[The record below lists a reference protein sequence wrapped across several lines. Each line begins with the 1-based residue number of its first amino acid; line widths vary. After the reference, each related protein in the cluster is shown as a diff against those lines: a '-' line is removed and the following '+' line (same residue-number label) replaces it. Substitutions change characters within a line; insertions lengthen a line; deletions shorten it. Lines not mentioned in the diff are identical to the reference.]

1 MRRKA
6 NTEFEKYFLK
16 IKTKNDLSW
25 GMALVFSDLNSV
37 ISTPT
42 TSSNKFKRNKR
53 RHSGKKNLSTPMPTT
68 SSNKCKALSNLDGD
82 WISSDEEAQEVEA
95 FIQQAIQGRG
105 QTRNIKSHTSTSG
118 GMQSNCIILSK
129 GACPRQAI
137 HRTKPLIATCKCW
150 GSLLKIMISMSI
162 PILRSLLVTIRIP
175 PWEGLPR
182 TSKLLNE
189 GSFLEY

>member
-16 IKTKNDLSW
+16 IKTKNHLSW
-25 GMALVFSDLNSV
+25 GMALVFLDLNSV

-95 FIQQAIQGRG
+95 LIQQAIQGRG
-105 QTRNIKSHTSTSG
+105 QTRNIKCHTSTSG

-137 HRTKPLIATCKCW
+137 DRSASNKATNFHLQMLGVSVEDYDINVNTHPQKHI
-150 GSLLKIMISMSI
+150 GDDPNSSLRGTAPNLK
-162 PILRSLLVTIRIP
+162 VT
-175 PWEGLPR
+175 
-182 TSKLLNE
+182 
-189 GSFLEY
+189 